1 MIAVLDGTQLTELTM
16 DYGAGARAGASS
28 HTPYPIPHT
37 PFPIPHTPFRIPHS
51 ALSASHRRGPRF
63 AA

>member
-37 PFPIPHTPFRIPHS
+37 PFRIPHS